1 MSNILL
7 VEDEDLFAEMVRKAL
22 VTDGHTV
29 VRARNGAEA
38 LHLYDPQTVSLVL
51 TDLLMPDVDGMEL
64 IVKLQQR
71 DPAVRIIAMTGGGRC
86 GADTY
91 LPIAERLGAVKTLAK
106 PFSIAVLASVIK
118 ECLDET

>member
-7 VEDEDLFAEMVRKAL
+7 VEDEDLFAEMVRKTL
-22 VTDGHTV
+22 VADGHTV

-38 LHLYDPQTVSLVL
+38 LQLYDPQTVALVI
-51 TDLLMPDVDGMEL
+51 TDLIMPDVDGMEL

-91 LPIAERLGAVKTLAK
+91 LSIAERLGALKTLAK
-106 PFSIAVLASVIK
+106 PFSIRVLAAAIK